1 VDGHE
6 SDDDGLED
14 EDKREDE
21 LDSEELVRDAI
32 AQLEAGAQELDL
44 T

>member
-1 VDGHE
+1 MDGHE